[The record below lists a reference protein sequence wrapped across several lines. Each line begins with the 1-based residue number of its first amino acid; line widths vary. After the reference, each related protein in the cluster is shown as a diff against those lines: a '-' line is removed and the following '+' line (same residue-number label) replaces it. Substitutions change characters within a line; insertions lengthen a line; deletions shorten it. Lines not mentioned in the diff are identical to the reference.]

1 MQRTPVAPLFPMA
14 DPTNETNPTPPR
26 GLIPNPEASEREQIL
41 GTGVNPRGDL
51 PPIDP
56 KWQRYYDKLIQLRD
70 QLIDASG
77 DLHQKARE
85 VSPDPIQ
92 QEPSDSGTEEFQR
105 DQLLGTLS
113 LDQVTLVEVHD
124 ALSRIESGTYGIC
137 QQTGK
142 AIPEARL
149 NAVPWTRFTVEAQ
162 QELEDHNQTAKAG
175 IGALGDVDER
185 RVSPPGPVREAEG
198 GL

>member
-1 MQRTPVAPLFPMA
+1 MA

-41 GTGVNPRGDL
+41 GTGVNPRGDV

-56 KWQRYYDKLIQLRD
+56 KWQRFYDKLVELRD
-70 QLIDASG
+70 HLIDASG
-77 DLHQKARE
+77 DLQQKARE
-85 VSPDPIQ
+85 AAPDPVQ

-113 LDQVTLVEVHD
+113 LDQVTLAEVQD
-124 ALSRIESGTYGIC
+124 ALSRIEDGTYGIC
-137 QQTGK
+137 QQTGQP
-142 AIPEARL
+142 IPEARL
-149 NAVPWTRFTVEAQ
+149 EAVPWTRFTVEAQ
-162 QELEDHNQTAKAG
+162 QELEDRNEAPKAG
-175 IGALGDVDER
+175 IGALGDAGER
-185 RVSPPGPVREAEG
+185 RVSPPGPPRLAEG